1 MNKNNKIFI
10 ILIVIVISIGF
21 AYLSSN
27 LSISG
32 LVGYKENSW
41 KIFFDNIFIQD
52 SIDSSTENIAINE
65 DKTSID
71 YSVNLKKPGEKYT
84 FLVDVVNDGTIDAML
99 DNLEITGLTEEIKKF
114 IDVKVTYADGKEL
127 TNKDLLEKKGKVKIK
142 VETSFKSNIEITNLP
157 TVDGS
162 LNFTVSLDY
171 IQADKEATKRE
182 VNNISTYLLNN
193 MSKSLV
199 KDTTNDQNLRYI
211 GANPNNYIQFNGE
224 LWRIIG
230 VFNNIKDKDDNI
242 YSATKIIRNENIGR
256 YSWDSTDHSVN
267 EGRGVNEWSTSKIKQ
282 LLNDNYLNSRT
293 GLCYID
299 YNNTTKDCDFTTNG
313 IKTESKE
320 YIEEIKW
327 DTSMVKWDI
336 KENTTALGFYNA
348 ERSGNTTVSCGG
360 LDGDIVCNDTIK
372 RKAVWT
378 GKIGLPYVS
387 DFAYATTG
395 ATSITRNEC
404 LNLQVSAPNYNELHP
419 YNADCLKT
427 NWLAYGSAYWTMTP
441 VTQDSVFGKRAI
453 FHVGNSKGSL
463 HSSNGAY
470 IEYIYPTLYLKENT
484 TITDGYGTK
493 ENPYII
499 SLSD

>member
-1 MNKNNKIFI
+1 MKRNKKIFI
-10 ILIVIVISIGF
+10 IIIILIISIGF

-199 KDTTNDQNLRYI
+199 KDTTDDQNLRYI

-242 YSATKIIRNENIGR
+242 YSATKIVRANSIGA
-256 YSWDSTDHSVN
+256 YAWDTSERTVN
-267 EGRGVNEWSTSKIKQ
+267 EGRGVNEWSTSKIANS
-282 LLNDNYLNSRT
+282 LNNTYYNSLS
-293 GLCYID
+293 GLCYIGQF
-299 YNNTTKDCDFTTNG
+299 NETTDCDFSENG
-313 IKTESKE
+313 IKSASKD
-320 YIEEIKW
+320 YIETIKW
-327 DTSMVKWDI
+327 DTSIIDASI
-336 KENTTALGFYNA
+336 NENRTALGLYNS
-348 ERSGNTTVSCGG
+348 ERSGNTSFDVENSAA
-360 LDGDIVCNDTIK
+360 CNDTVERRAIW
-372 RKAVWT
+372 V
-378 GKIGLPYVS
+378 GNIGLPSAS
-387 DFAYATTG
+387 DFAYATNG
-395 ATSITRNEC
+395 SDKISRIEC
-404 LNLQVSAPNYNELHP
+404 LKLEITSKDYSTNHP
-419 YNADCLKT
+419 YNQECLKE
-427 NWLAYGSAYWTMTP
+427 NWITFKEQVRKWSMSAVSYNDAYSKRTVFHFSNVKNMIHLSNTGSI
-441 VTQDSVFGKRAI
+441 QQ
-453 FHVGNSKGSL
+453 
-463 HSSNGAY
+463 
-470 IEYIYPTLYLKENT
+470 IYPTLHLKNNV
-484 TITDGYGTK
+484 IIMDGSGT
-493 ENPYII
+493 EDNPYII
-499 SLSD
+499 SLSN